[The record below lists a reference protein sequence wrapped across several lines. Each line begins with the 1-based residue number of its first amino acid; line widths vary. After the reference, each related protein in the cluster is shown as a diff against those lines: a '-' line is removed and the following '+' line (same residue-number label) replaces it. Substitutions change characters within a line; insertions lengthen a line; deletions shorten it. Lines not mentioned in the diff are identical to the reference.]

1 MNDLPES
8 LLDVPGLD
16 SLGPHEVDVLRLLLN
31 GGSVVDWIRLH
42 FRDRR
47 AIDDFLRVNELDPD
61 DEMDQARIADVQARA
76 IAYLTEHLRYR
87 LSESVRQASIQE
99 LCELASGKGRRAH
112 RLHACLVLKVIHIIH
127 HVEAYELLSTMAIS
141 HHEVA
146 ILLQA
151 KVERVVRRLIDRNA
165 PVVDFAGNTKTYH
178 STLSKLLAKKDTHAA
193 QVFDRLRFRLVVARP
208 PDIPALLVALTR
220 TLIPFPYLVPSQSE
234 NTLID
239 LDALLRQHHNRAV
252 DEPDGLNENVAS
264 PKPTPRN
271 EFSGPDY
278 RVVNF
283 VAQVPVRVDRVMP
296 LQSRRHMGLGPVVF
310 GTVEF
315 QVVDRATALHNDS
328 GANRHTLYK
337 RRQTTRVRERL
348 ERGKRQRKASP

>member
-1 MNDLPES
+1 MTATF
-8 LLDVPGLD
+8 PGLE
-16 SLGPHEVDVLRLLLN
+16 SLGPQELDVLRLVLN
-31 GGSVVDWIRLH
+31 GGSVVDWFRLH
-42 FRDRR
+42 FAQRTDIR
-47 AIDDFLRVNELDPD
+47 DFLRVNEFDPD
-61 DEMDQARIADVQARA
+61 DEMDRARIADLQARA
-76 IAYLTEHLRYR
+76 MDYLMEHLRYR
-87 LSESVRQASIQE
+87 LAQPVQQASVEE
-99 LCELASGKGRRAH
+99 LFELASGKGRRAH

-127 HVEAYELLSTMAIS
+127 HVEAHELLSTMAIS

-151 KVERVVRRLIDRNA
+151 KVERVVRGLLRVHGPI
-165 PVVDFAGNTKTYH
+165 VDFSGNTKSYH

-208 PDIPALLVALTR
+208 HDVPALLLALTR
-220 TLIPFPYLVPSQSE
+220 ELIPFTYLVPSQSE

-239 LDALLRQHHNRAV
+239 LDAMLRAIGNPIAEREDV
-252 DEPDGLNENVAS
+252 LNEATQAPRS
-264 PKPTPRN
+264 APRN
-271 EFSGPDY
+271 EFSGPEF

-315 QVVDRATALHNDS
+315 QVVDRATAISNEQ
-328 GANRHTLYK
+328 GANRHSLYK
-337 RRQTTRVRERL
+337 RRQTARVRERL
-348 ERGKRQRKASP
+348 ERGKRRRRTGA